1 MEGFG
6 FGYFGLFL
14 FLYIHPSLVFRVQE
28 WALLNGMRYLMS
40 SKVLKI
46 RIHVG
51 RVGSSKRHVIIQINI
66 TIHENSNKARLNQMG
81 PALCNYV
88 LLLTYSFAYLCV
100 LEYCFWKKP
109 FFNEQG

>member
-6 FGYFGLFL
+6 FGYFGLLL

-40 SKVLKI
+40 SKAVKI

-51 RVGSSKRHVIIQINI
+51 RVGSSKRHVIIRINI
-66 TIHENSNKARLNQMG
+66 TIHENLNKVRMEQMG
-81 PALCNYV
+81 PAQCIDVFYLS
-88 LLLTYSFAYLCV
+88 TYSFAYLPMRACSRLEEAV
-100 LEYCFWKKP
+100 L
-109 FFNEQG
+109 